1 VKHGGDE
8 TMIEEIKMDK
18 VACYKKPV
26 TLKTDKKVNL
36 IYGLNG
42 TVKSIISNFLYH
54 YKQNEPKYQHCV
66 INWSDKHE
74 QILVYNQ
81 SFINDNFYELNNQE
95 GIFTLSKENK
105 DAEVVITEIGKQLK
119 QLDDEQRNKHND
131 KTQSLTKKLSE
142 NKDNCENKT
151 WKIKIEYEQCVLDYC
166 LKGLKGEKERLLKH
180 LLKIDKPTKQPDKSI
195 EQLKKDAEELQKDDA
210 KKYYELPNIN
220 IFVNDIESSQLFQK
234 SIIGNENSTI
244 SGLIKKLNNSDWVK
258 EGFDKYIPKEIDDKG
273 DSCPFCQQRTITKK
287 FIKNISSYFEK
298 TYENNLN
305 EIKRFLK
312 SYEDAINNIPPQ
324 EDYETNLFIPEKK
337 PE

>member
-1 VKHGGDE
+1 
-8 TMIEEIKMDK
+8 M
-18 VACYKKPV
+18 
-26 TLKTDKKVNL
+26 NL
-36 IYGLNG
+36 
-42 TVKSIISNFLYH
+42 
-54 YKQNEPKYQHCV
+54 EYQHCV
-66 INWSDKHE
+66 INWSDKNE

-81 SFINDNFYELNNQE
+81 SFIDDNFYVPNNQE

-105 DAEVVITEIGKQLK
+105 KAEAVIQEIGKQIK
-119 QLDDEQRNKHND
+119 KLDDEKDKERE
-131 KTQSLTKKLSE
+131 KTQSLTKELSE
-142 NKDNCENKT
+142 KKDNCENET
-151 WKIKIEYEQCVLDYC
+151 WKIKTDYKKDVLDYC
-166 LKGLKGEKERLLKH
+166 LKGFRGKEKLLEH
-180 LLKIDKPTKQPDKSI
+180 LLEIDKPTKQPDKSI
-195 EQLKKDAEELQKDDA
+195 EQLQKDDA
-210 KKYYELPNIN
+210 RKYYELPNIS
-220 IFVNDIESSQLFQK
+220 ISVNDIESSQLFQK